1 VSALRA
7 LCAALAVAL
16 ALLAADAA
24 AADAYP
30 SKPIR
35 FVVAF
40 PPGGGTD
47 LVARTI
53 APRLAER
60 VGQQVVVDNRPG
72 AGGNLG
78 TEIVA
83 KSAPDGYTMLMGSVG
98 PLAINASLF
107 ARMPFDPL
115 KDLAPVTLAASTPN
129 ILVVH
134 PSLPA
139 TTVQDLIALAK
150 ARPGAINF
158 ASSGQGTPAQ
168 LAGEL
173 FNSMAGVKMVH
184 VPYKGAAPALADLL
198 GGQVQVMFST
208 MPPALPHVTAGRL
221 RALAVASLQRSPAA
235 PELPTLNEAALPGFE
250 ATTWHGVM
258 VPAGTPGPVI
268 AKLSQDIVAVL
279 RMPDVAERLSSQG
292 AEAIGSTPREFASY
306 IKTETA
312 KWAKVVR
319 ESGAK
324 GE

>member
-1 VSALRA
+1 MVLRVA
-7 LCAALAVAL
+7 CVALAVL
-16 ALLAADAA
+16 TAA
-24 AADAYP
+24 AAGADVYP

-60 VGQQVVVDNRPG
+60 LAQQVVVDNRPG

-129 ILVVH
+129 VLVVH
-134 PSLPA
+134 PSLPV
-139 TTVQDLIALAK
+139 TTVRDLIALAK

-184 VPYKGAAPALADLL
+184 VPYKGSAPALADLL

-208 MPPALPHVTAGRL
+208 LPPALPHVTAGRL
-221 RALAVASLQRSPAA
+221 RALAVASLRRSPAA
-235 PELPTLNEAALPGFE
+235 PGLPTLDETALPGFE

-258 VPAGTPGPVI
+258 VPAGTSNAVV
-268 AKLSQDIVAVL
+268 AKLHHDIVAVL

-292 AEAIGSTPREFASY
+292 AEAIGSSPEEFGSY
-306 IKTETA
+306 IRSETA

-319 ESGAK
+319 QSGAK
-324 GE
+324 TE

>member
-1 VSALRA
+1 MVLRVV
-7 LCAALAVAL
+7 CVALAV
-16 ALLAADAA
+16 LAAGAEG
-24 AADAYP
+24 ADVYP

-60 VGQQVVVDNRPG
+60 LAQQVVVDNRPG

-107 ARMPFDPL
+107 ARLPFDPL

-134 PSLPA
+134 PSLPVA
-139 TTVQDLIALAK
+139 SVHELIALAK

-221 RALAVASLQRSPAA
+221 RALAVASLKRSPAA
-235 PELPTLNEAALPGFE
+235 PGLPTIDEAALPGFE

-258 VPAGTPGPVI
+258 VPAATPSAVV
-268 AKLSQDIVAVL
+268 AKLHGDIVAVL
-279 RMPDVAERLSSQG
+279 RMPDVTERLSSQG
-292 AEAIGSTPREFASY
+292 AEAIGSTPQEFASY

-312 KWAKVVR
+312 KWAKVIR

-324 GE
+324 AE

>member
-1 VSALRA
+1 VSVLRTV
-7 LCAALAVAL
+7 CFALAVLTAG
-16 ALLAADAA
+16 AEAADT
-24 AADAYP
+24 YP

-60 VGQQVVVDNRPG
+60 LAQQVVVDNRPG

-107 ARMPFDPL
+107 ARLPFDPL

-134 PSLPA
+134 PSLPVA
-139 TTVQDLIALAK
+139 SVHELIALAK

-221 RALAVASLQRSPAA
+221 RALAVASLKRSPAA
-235 PELPTLNEAALPGFE
+235 PGLPTIDEAALPGFE

-258 VPAGTPGPVI
+258 VPAATPSAVV
-268 AKLSQDIVAVL
+268 AKLHGDIVAVL
-279 RMPDVAERLSSQG
+279 RMPDVTERLSSQG
-292 AEAIGSTPREFASY
+292 AEAIGSTPQEFASY

-312 KWAKVVR
+312 KWAKVIR

-324 GE
+324 AE

>member
-1 VSALRA
+1 MMQKRFEGGRDKLFEQGLR
-7 LCAALAVAL
+7 LRKRVLGAAYVERQFKN
-16 ALLAADAA
+16 ADAFSL
-24 AADAYP
+24 P
-30 SKPIR
+30 MQ
-35 FVVAF
+35 V
-40 PPGGGTD
+40 
-47 LVARTI
+47 
-53 APRLAER
+53 LATKSAWGM
-60 VGQQVVVDNRPG
+60 VWSRPG
-72 AGGNLG
+72 LPRK
-78 TEIVA
+78 VR
-83 KSAPDGYTMLMGSVG
+83 S
-98 PLAINASLF
+98 
-107 ARMPFDPL
+107 MPFDPL

-129 ILVVH
+129 VLVVH

-139 TTVQDLIALAK
+139 TTVQELIALAK

-158 ASSGQGTPAQ
+158 ASSGPGTPAQ

-208 MPPALPHVTAGRL
+208 MPPALPHVAAGRL

-250 ATTWHGVM
+250 ATTWHGVI
-258 VPAGTPGPVI
+258 VPAGTPGAVV
-268 AKLSQDIVAVL
+268 AKLHRDIVAVL

-292 AEAIGSTPREFASY
+292 AEAIGSTPQEFASY
-306 IKTETA
+306 VKTETA

-324 GE
+324 AE

>member
-1 VSALRA
+1 MIVLRTVC
-7 LCAALAVAL
+7 LALAV
-16 ALLAADAA
+16 LAAGAE
-24 AADAYP
+24 AADTYP

-60 VGQQVVVDNRPG
+60 LAQQVVVDNRPG

-134 PSLPA
+134 PSLPV
-139 TTVQDLIALAK
+139 TNVQELIALAK

-158 ASSGQGTPAQ
+158 ASSGGNTDAARRGAVQFDGRGEDGPRALQGCGS
-168 LAGEL
+168 AGR
-173 FNSMAGVKMVH
+173 SARRR
-184 VPYKGAAPALADLL
+184 
-198 GGQVQVMFST
+198 VQVVLYH
-208 MPPALPHVTAGRL
+208 AARAAAAAGRL
-221 RALAVASLQRSPAA
+221 RALAVASRGACRPRPSCRPSTAQHCRGSSSDR
-235 PELPTLNEAALPGFE
+235 
-250 ATTWHGVM
+250 HGVM
-258 VPAGTPGPVI
+258 VPAGTPDAVV
-268 AKLSQDIVAVL
+268 AKLNHDIVAVL
-279 RMPDVAERLSSQG
+279 RMPEVAERLSSQG
-292 AEAIGSTPREFASY
+292 AEAIGSTPQEFAAY
-306 IKTETA
+306 IKAETA

-324 GE
+324 AE

>member
-1 VSALRA
+1 
-7 LCAALAVAL
+7 
-16 ALLAADAA
+16 
-24 AADAYP
+24 
-30 SKPIR
+30 
-35 FVVAF
+35 
-40 PPGGGTD
+40 
-47 LVARTI
+47 
-53 APRLAER
+53 
-60 VGQQVVVDNRPG
+60 
-72 AGGNLG
+72 
-78 TEIVA
+78 
-83 KSAPDGYTMLMGSVG
+83 MGSVG
-98 PLAINASLF
+98 PLAINASLL
-107 ARMPFDPL
+107 ARLPFDPL

-134 PSLPA
+134 PSLPVA
-139 TTVQDLIALAK
+139 SVHELIALAK

-208 MPPALPHVTAGRL
+208 MPPALPHVSAGRL
-221 RALAVASLQRSPAA
+221 RALAVASLKRSPAA
-235 PELPTLNEAALPGFE
+235 PGLPTVDEAALPGFE

-258 VPAGTPGPVI
+258 VPAATPSAVV
-268 AKLSQDIVAVL
+268 AKLHGDIVAVL

-292 AEAIGSTPREFASY
+292 AEAIGSTPQEFASY

-312 KWAKVVR
+312 KWAKVIR

-324 GE
+324 AE

>member
-1 VSALRA
+1 VIVLRTVC
-7 LCAALAVAL
+7 LALAV
-16 ALLAADAA
+16 LAAGAG
-24 AADAYP
+24 AADPYP

-60 VGQQVVVDNRPG
+60 LAQQVVVDNRPG

-107 ARMPFDPL
+107 ARLPFDPL

-134 PSLPA
+134 PSLPV
-139 TTVQDLIALAK
+139 TSVQELIALAK

-173 FNSMAGVKMVH
+173 FNSMAAVKMVH

-208 MPPALPHVTAGRL
+208 MPPALPHVAAGRL

-235 PELPTLNEAALPGFE
+235 PELPTVDEAALPGFE

-258 VPAGTPGPVI
+258 VPAATPSAVV
-268 AKLSQDIVAVL
+268 AKLHHDIVAVL

-292 AEAIGSTPREFASY
+292 AEAIGSTPQAFAAY
-306 IKTETA
+306 IRAEAA

-324 GE
+324 AE

>member
-1 VSALRA
+1 MIGLRTVC
-7 LCAALAVAL
+7 LALAVL
-16 ALLAADAA
+16 AGGAEAADT
-24 AADAYP
+24 YP

-53 APRLAER
+53 AARLAER
-60 VGQQVVVDNRPG
+60 LAQQVVVDNRPG

-107 ARMPFDPL
+107 ARLPFDPL

-134 PSLPA
+134 PSLPV
-139 TTVQDLIALAK
+139 TNVHELIAFAK

-184 VPYKGAAPALADLL
+184 VPYKGAAPALADRL
-198 GGQVQVMFST
+198 GGQVQLMFST

-221 RALAVASLQRSPAA
+221 RALAVASLRRSPAA
-235 PELPTLNEAALPGFE
+235 PELPTIDEAALPGFE

-258 VPAGTPGPVI
+258 VPAGTPDAIV
-268 AKLSQDIVAVL
+268 AKLHGDIVAVL

-292 AEAIGSTPREFASY
+292 AEPIGSTPQAFAAY
-306 IKTETA
+306 IRTETA
-312 KWAKVVR
+312 KWAKVIR

-324 GE
+324 AE

>member
-1 VSALRA
+1 VIVLRTVC
-7 LCAALAVAL
+7 LALAVL
-16 ALLAADAA
+16 AAGGEAADA
-24 AADAYP
+24 DTYP

-60 VGQQVVVDNRPG
+60 LAQQVVVDNRPG

-107 ARMPFDPL
+107 TRLPFDPL

-134 PSLPA
+134 PSLPV
-139 TTVQDLIALAK
+139 TSVHELIALAK

-235 PELPTLNEAALPGFE
+235 PGLPTVDEAALPGFE

-258 VPAGTPGPVI
+258 VPAGTPDAVV
-268 AKLSQDIVAVL
+268 AKLHGDIVAVL
-279 RMPDVAERLSSQG
+279 RMPDVSERLSSQG
-292 AEAIGSTPREFASY
+292 AEAIGSTPQEFASY

-312 KWAKVVR
+312 KWAKVIR
-319 ESGAK
+319 GSGAK
-324 GE
+324 VE

>member
-1 VSALRA
+1 VSVLRTVC
-7 LCAALAVAL
+7 LALAV
-16 ALLAADAA
+16 LAARAE
-24 AADAYP
+24 AADTYP

-60 VGQQVVVDNRPG
+60 LAQQVVVDNRPG

-107 ARMPFDPL
+107 ARLPFDPL

-134 PSLPA
+134 PSLPVA
-139 TTVQDLIALAK
+139 SVHELIALAK

-208 MPPALPHVTAGRL
+208 MPPALPHVSAGRL
-221 RALAVASLQRSPAA
+221 RALAVASLKRSPAA
-235 PELPTLNEAALPGFE
+235 PGLPTIDEAALPGFE

-258 VPAGTPGPVI
+258 VPAATPSAVVARLHG
-268 AKLSQDIVAVL
+268 DIVAVL

-292 AEAIGSTPREFASY
+292 AEAIGSTPQEFASY

-312 KWAKVVR
+312 KWAKVIR

-324 GE
+324 AE

>member
-1 VSALRA
+1 VIALRTVC
-7 LCAALAVAL
+7 LAL
-16 ALLAADAA
+16 ALPAAGACAADT
-24 AADAYP
+24 YP

-60 VGQQVVVDNRPG
+60 LAQRVVVDNRPG

-78 TEIVA
+78 TEVVA
-83 KSAPDGYTMLMGSVG
+83 RSEPDGYTMLMGSVG

-107 ARMPFDPL
+107 ARLPFDPR
-115 KDLAPVTLAASTPN
+115 KDLTPVTLAASTPN

-134 PSLPA
+134 PSLPVTSA
-139 TTVQDLIALAK
+139 QELIALAK
-150 ARPGAINF
+150 ARPGVINF

-235 PELPTLNEAALPGFE
+235 PGLPTLDEAALPGFE

-258 VPAGTPGPVI
+258 VPAGTPDAVV
-268 AKLSQDIVAVL
+268 AKLHDEIVAVL
-279 RMPDVAERLSSQG
+279 RTPDVVERLSSQG
-292 AEAIGSTPREFASY
+292 AEPIGSTPQAFAAY
-306 IKTETA
+306 ISAETA

-324 GE
+324 AE

>member
-1 VSALRA
+1 MIVLRTVC
-7 LCAALAVAL
+7 LALAVLVAR
-16 ALLAADAA
+16 AEAADT
-24 AADAYP
+24 YP

-60 VGQQVVVDNRPG
+60 LAQQVVVDNRPG

-83 KSAPDGYTMLMGSVG
+83 KSTPDGYTMLMGSVG

-107 ARMPFDPL
+107 ARLPFDPL
-115 KDLAPVTLAASTPN
+115 KDLASVTLAASTPN

-134 PSLPA
+134 PSLPV
-139 TTVQDLIALAK
+139 TNVHELIALAK

-208 MPPALPHVTAGRL
+208 MPPALPHVMAGRL
-221 RALAVASLQRSPAA
+221 RALAVASLRRSPAA
-235 PELPTLNEAALPGFE
+235 PELPTIDEAALPGFE

-258 VPAGTPGPVI
+258 VPAATPDAVV
-268 AKLSQDIVAVL
+268 AKLNHDIVAVL
-279 RMPDVAERLSSQG
+279 RTPDVAERLSSQG
-292 AEAIGSTPREFASY
+292 AEAIGSTPQAFAAY
-306 IKTETA
+306 IKAETA
-312 KWAKVVR
+312 KWAKVIR

-324 GE
+324 AE

>member
-1 VSALRA
+1 VSVLRTV
-7 LCAALAVAL
+7 CFALAVLTAG
-16 ALLAADAA
+16 AEAADT
-24 AADAYP
+24 YP

-60 VGQQVVVDNRPG
+60 LAQQVVVDNRPG

-107 ARMPFDPL
+107 ARLPFDPL

-134 PSLPA
+134 PSLPVA
-139 TTVQDLIALAK
+139 SVHELIALAK

-221 RALAVASLQRSPAA
+221 RALAVASLKRSPAA
-235 PELPTLNEAALPGFE
+235 PGLPTIDEAALPGFE

-258 VPAGTPGPVI
+258 VPAATPSAVV
-268 AKLSQDIVAVL
+268 AKLHGDIVAVL
-279 RMPDVAERLSSQG
+279 RMPDVTERLSSQG
-292 AEAIGSTPREFASY
+292 VEAIGSTPQEFASY

-312 KWAKVVR
+312 KWAKVIR

-324 GE
+324 AE

>member
-208 MPPALPHVTAGRL
+208 MPPALPHVAAGRL

-250 ATTWHGVM
+250 ATTWHGVI
-258 VPAGTPGPVI
+258 VPAGTPGAVV
-268 AKLSQDIVAVL
+268 AKLHRDIVAVL

-292 AEAIGSTPREFASY
+292 AEAIGSTPQEFASY
-306 IKTETA
+306 VKTETA

-324 GE
+324 AE